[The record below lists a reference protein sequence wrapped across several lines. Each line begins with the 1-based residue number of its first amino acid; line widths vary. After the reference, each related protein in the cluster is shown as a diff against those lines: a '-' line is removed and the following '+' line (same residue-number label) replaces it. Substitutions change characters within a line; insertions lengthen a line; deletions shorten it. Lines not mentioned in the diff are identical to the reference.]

1 MVQDPNDP
9 STFPPNGS
17 DQAGYST
24 YSGSPQVPQR
34 VITPSNNPVG
44 YSTYSTS
51 SQGLQRGTS
60 PADPAGY
67 STYSGSPQGPQ
78 QVIAP
83 TFTGTTHV
91 AVPAARTQYTG
102 APEL

>member
-1 MVQDPNDP
+1 MEQDPNDP
-9 STFPPNGS
+9 STFPGT

-24 YSGSPQVPQR
+24 YSGSPQGPQR
-34 VITPSNNPVG
+34 VITPSINPAG
-44 YSTYSTS
+44 YNTYSGS
-51 SQGLQRGTS
+51 PQGPQRGTS
-60 PADPAGY
+60 PSDPAGY
-67 STYSGSPQGPQ
+67 STYSGSPQGG
-78 QVIAP
+78 VAP